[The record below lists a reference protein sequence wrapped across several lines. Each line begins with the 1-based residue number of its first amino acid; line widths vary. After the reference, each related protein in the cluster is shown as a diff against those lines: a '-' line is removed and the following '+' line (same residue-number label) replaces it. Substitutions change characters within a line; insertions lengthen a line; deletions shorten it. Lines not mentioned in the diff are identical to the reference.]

1 MQRGLQLSRAESSI
15 WEPEVGYQMLEQ
27 DRRQRV
33 QKLLPLMK
41 RIERTLTIQKGRQ
54 KRDESEL
61 KV

>member
-1 MQRGLQLSRAESSI
+1 
-15 WEPEVGYQMLEQ
+15 MLEQ

-54 KRDESEL
+54 KRDESVTGKTKQEQHTMTVASQ
-61 KV
+61 KK